1 MLDPRLTEFGIKEE
15 SRSVSPFINPSSLYH
30 PYATLSST
38 RTWAQHSTNTSRTY
52 SDETS
57 EETEGEDDVDHSMP
71 NECNKLKGVYWPG
84 MDIFDS
90 ATPDMRRKRN
100 QKKDISVVE
109 QLEASSREVE
119 ASELIFTPDH
129 FSFKKKRDISGL
141 PEDDSSPT
149 RSDTPPLSRGYSKR
163 PALSEL
169 DRNRSSRSSYQPSYP
184 SGYHS
189 SYQPS
194 TRISTPSFPT
204 HGLYHD
210 TQMEQQLMYGGAKR
224 KRGFE
229 IFQDDSEVNFGQ
241 PSGFNY
247 LTAEYSYQP
256 STLFDSKPV
265 LGNSFHMYEKENLHP
280 NIGFNQSH
288 CSNSTDT
295 TSTFLLSQPAS
306 GYFQTDQSQVM
317 PGFFTQ
323 QSTTY
328 TPFKLDDHMPQ
339 EDMDEERTITAPPSD
354 AAS

>member
-1 MLDPRLTEFGIKEE
+1 L
-15 SRSVSPFINPSSLYH
+15 
-30 PYATLSST
+30 
-38 RTWAQHSTNTSRTY
+38 
-52 SDETS
+52 
-57 EETEGEDDVDHSMP
+57 EETEGEDDVDQPMP
-71 NECNKLKGVYWPG
+71 NECNKLKGIYWPG

-141 PEDDSSPT
+141 PEEDSSPT
-149 RSDTPPLSRGYSKR
+149 RSDTPPLPRGYSKR

-169 DRNRSSRSSYQPSYP
+169 DRNRLSRSSYQSSYP

-189 SYQPS
+189 SYQS
-194 TRISTPSFPT
+194 SARLSTPSFPT

-210 TQMEQQLMYGGAKR
+210 TQMEQQLMYGAKR
-224 KRGFE
+224 KRAFD

-247 LTAEYSYQP
+247 LTAEYSYPP
-256 STLFDSKPV
+256 SALFDSKPV
-265 LGNSFHMYEKENLHP
+265 LGNGFHMYEKENLHP
-280 NIGFNQSH
+280 DIAFSQSH
-288 CSNSTDT
+288 CSTSAGT
-295 TSTFLLSQPAS
+295 TSTSLFSQPAS
-306 GYFQTDQSQVM
+306 SYFQADHSQVM

-323 QSTTY
+323 QSMTY
-328 TPFKLDDHMPQ
+328 TPFKLDDNMPPG
-339 EDMDEERTITAPPSD
+339 DMDEERTITAPPSD